1 MNNTISLRLNLEFL
15 PTSPRITSCFPA
27 MNITIFPRFIV
38 AFLYIFRSFRLKKPL
53 NIPKNGATTI
63 LKTKLR
69 TDDGGLIILN

>member
-1 MNNTISLRLNLEFL
+1 MNNLVLIRLNREYLSYF
-15 PTSPRITSCFPA
+15 PKITSHFPA

-53 NIPKNGATTI
+53 NIPKNGATTN

-69 TDDGGLIILN
+69 TDDGGLIIPK

>member
-1 MNNTISLRLNLEFL
+1 MNNLVLIRLNREYLSY
-15 PTSPRITSCFPA
+15 SPQITSHFPA

-53 NIPKNGATTI
+53 HIPKNGATTN

>member
-1 MNNTISLRLNLEFL
+1 MNNLVLIRLNREYLSYF
-15 PTSPRITSCFPA
+15 PKITSHFPA

-53 NIPKNGATTI
+53 NIPKNGATTN